1 MKADPLLRLSAADPV
16 KAPPEV
22 ESPERLRCL
31 IEQESPVTQG
41 WRGPKAR
48 RAAGRR
54 MLIGSLLASGI
65 CFALLLIDG
74 GSSSPGV
81 NVGAEAYA
89 AITPQRGIVE
99 AVFVAHSFGPEG
111 SETLRQQE
119 WQDSATRQTRELDT
133 LSEPDRVP
141 PRTVL
146 TDWSQSPRVSEEWG
160 GTVPSRSIRRERI
173 PAGAR
178 FLLVVKLQHQTR
190 RLVEHIAFAGIGMYG
205 IESLD
210 LFRDLYRKGW
220 MRLAGRERR
229 GGRSLWKLESR
240 PIHGLS
246 RATRGALTRLVVLVD
261 PASFLPVLERQIS
274 YAHPGHPRVVVE
286 NELVRYRTISSHS
299 AAIFD
304 LAVQHKGAHVVMRK
318 AKLPTFVALHP
329 KDERVQASHRTR

>member
-1 MKADPLLRLSAADPV
+1 MKADPLRRLSAADPV
-16 KAPPEV
+16 KTPPEV

-31 IEQESPVTQG
+31 IEQNGPQSKR
-41 WRGPKAR
+41 RG
-48 RAAGRR
+48 AAGRR

-65 CFALLLIDG
+65 CFALLLLDD

-89 AITPQRGIVE
+89 AVAPQRGIIE

-141 PRTVL
+141 PRTAL

-173 PAGAR
+173 PAGGR

-220 MRLAGRERR
+220 IRLVGREQR
-229 GGRSLWKLESR
+229 GGRNLWKLESR
-240 PIHGLS
+240 PIHGSS
-246 RATRGALTRLVVLVD
+246 RATHGALTRLVVLVD

-304 LAVQHKGAHVVMRK
+304 LAVQHRGAHVVMRK
-318 AKLPTFVALHP
+318 AKLPTFVSLHR
-329 KDERVQASHRTR
+329 KDARPSRRTR